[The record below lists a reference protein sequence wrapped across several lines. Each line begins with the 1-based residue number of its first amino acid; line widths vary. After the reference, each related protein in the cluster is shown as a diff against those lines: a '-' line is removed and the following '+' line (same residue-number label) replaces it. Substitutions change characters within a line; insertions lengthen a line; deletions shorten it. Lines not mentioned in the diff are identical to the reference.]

1 MSTIEKF
8 TTPTLEDAFKTV
20 EGSTTEGQ
28 VSGGVGNNQEVEGFD
43 SNSIG
48 ASVQDNVGSEKESL
62 LVSSPVGDK
71 LSIDNSSKNTS
82 YGPSLVDTKEGDE
95 DTSPGN
101 IARGIL
107 REKQKGDLPKD

>member
-43 SNSIG
+43 SIG
-48 ASVQDNVGSEKESL
+48 ASVQDNVGTEKESL

-82 YGPSLVDTKEGDE
+82 YGPPLGDTKAGDE

-107 REKQKGDLPKD
+107 REKQEGDLPKD